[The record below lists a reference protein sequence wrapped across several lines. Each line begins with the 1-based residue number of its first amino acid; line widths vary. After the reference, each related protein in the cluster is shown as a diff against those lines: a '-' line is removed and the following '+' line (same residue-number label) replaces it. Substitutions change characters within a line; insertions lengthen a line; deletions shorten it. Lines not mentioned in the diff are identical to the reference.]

1 LVGFRVLNHQVSGG
15 EVEVAVSLIVFFSV
29 CFCMNEDVEDLIV
42 VGGAVASQTA
52 AIYAARSGMDVM
64 VIADEYGGQINNTD
78 VVENY
83 PGIKSISGLDI
94 ADRYVEHMREYDVEE
109 EKGEKVV
116 DIRKEEGV
124 FEVENESGEVFESY
138 SVIVATGGHRRHLNV
153 PGEKEFANKGVGYC
167 AVCDGPLYK
176 GETVAVIGGGYAGT
190 EAALYLSD
198 ICEKV
203 YVLSRSGVLKGEQIT
218 IDKVKKAENVE
229 VLEQALT
236 KEFYGDNML
245 QGLKYEDENNEIQD
259 LEVSGAFVEIGTVPN
274 SDITD
279 LVETDD
285 SGHIK
290 VDRDME
296 TSTEGLYAAGDVA
309 DWGAQQLIVSGGQ
322 ACQAALNASDYVK
335 EVKSD

>member
-1 LVGFRVLNHQVSGG
+1 M
-15 EVEVAVSLIVFFSV
+15 FFLDS
-29 CFCMNEDVEDLIV
+29 FDMNDTKDLII
-42 VGGAVASQTA
+42 VGGAVAAQTS
-52 AIYAARSGMDVM
+52 AIYAARSGMDVI
-64 VIADEYGGQINNTD
+64 VIADSYGGQINNTD

-83 PGIKSISGLDI
+83 PGFKSISGPDI
-94 ADRYVEHMREYDVEE
+94 ADRYVEHMRDYDVTE

-116 DIRKEEGV
+116 DIRKDDGV
-124 FEVENESGEVFESY
+124 FEVENESGQVFESY
-138 SVIVATGGHRRHLNV
+138 SVIIATGGHRRRLDV
-153 PGEKEFANKGVGYC
+153 PGEEEFENKGVGYC

-203 YVLSRSGVLKGEQIT
+203 YVLSRSGVLKGEEIT

-236 KEFYGDNML
+236 QEFYGDQML
-245 QGLKYEDENNEIQD
+245 KGLKYEDKNNEIQE
-259 LEVSGAFVEIGTVPN
+259 LEVTGAFVEIGTVPN

-285 SGHIK
+285 TEHIK
-290 VDRDME
+290 VNQDLE
-296 TSTEGLYAAGDVA
+296 TGVEGLYAAGDVV

-335 EVKSD
+335 EVKNN

>member
-1 LVGFRVLNHQVSGG
+1 MKKGLRGSCFQSSDGNMDCMT
-15 EVEVAVSLIVFFSV
+15 ESV
-29 CFCMNEDVEDLIV
+29 RDLII
-42 VGGAVASQTA
+42 VGGAVAAQTA

-64 VIADEYGGQINNTD
+64 VVADSYGGQINNTD

-83 PGIKSISGLDI
+83 PGFKSISGPDI
-94 ADRYVEHMREYDVEE
+94 ADKYVEHMRDYDVEE

-116 DIRKEEGV
+116 DIRKEDSV
-124 FEVENESGEVFESY
+124 FQVERESGQVFESY
-138 SVIVATGGHRRHLNV
+138 SVIIATGGHRRRLGV
-153 PGEKEFANKGVGYC
+153 PGEDEFENKGVGYC

-190 EAALYLSD
+190 EAAVYLSD

-203 YVLSRSGVLKGEQIT
+203 YVLSRSGVLKGEEIT
-218 IDKVKKAENVE
+218 IEKAKEAENVE
-229 VLEQALT
+229 ILEQALT
-236 KEFYGDNML
+236 TEFYGDNML
-245 QGLKYEDENNEIQD
+245 QGLKYEDKNDKIQK
-259 LEVSGAFVEIGTVPN
+259 LEVTGAFVEIGTVPN

-279 LVETDD
+279 LVETSD

-290 VDRDME
+290 VNQDLE
-296 TSTEGLYAAGDVA
+296 TGVEGLYAAGDVA

-335 EVKSD
+335 EIKSK